1 MHAYMQLFW
10 ASCGSWPYSSAPK
23 PPDPG
28 IGRSGTPTATPDRD
42 LSVFALEMGPLT
54 ITSSEPV
61 YRLSP
66 QSETRGVRAL
76 FMWW

>member
-1 MHAYMQLFW
+1 MHTC
-10 ASCGSWPYSSAPK
+10 SCFGLLVAPGLDSSAPK